1 MSVLNSNDLQYSY
14 AQGTTK
20 GDDPKLRR
28 EPDSNLFSRH
38 EKHEMLYLINQFA
51 QMMRLDKP
59 AALKVETLL
68 REKLPSDTRS
78 QASVIAW
85 LKDAWAKHKH

>member
-1 MSVLNSNDLQYSY
+1 MSVLTSSDLQHSY

-20 GDDPKLRR
+20 GDDPKLRG
-28 EPDSNLFSRH
+28 EPDSSLFSRH

-51 QMMRLDKP
+51 QMMRLDRV
-59 AALKVETLL
+59 AALKVESLL
-68 REKLPSDTRS
+68 REQLPSDTRS
-78 QASVIAW
+78 QANVIAW